1 MQEKKFNELLKKF
14 IDHSAEVGDLNGIS
28 KMLTVGFVV
37 DTDDPLQQGR
47 LRVFCPAYNDDPKK
61 LLHLPWCAY
70 VMPFGGSINQ
80 DSYTRGSE
88 EGKELSQGPIHYGFW
103 GIPDIGAHVLV
114 GCVNGDVRRRFWLGC
129 FPQHQE
135 THTIGNGRFKHRNG
149 NVDGPLTS
157 TQNPIEPL
165 SSNLRE
171 AFENQTDSPEW
182 KTRAADYQITA
193 LFDRPSPD
201 KPLYVDDNLET
212 IQQNE
217 IDSWVRDILGEHGYD
232 WTSYK
237 NLASFLAS
245 KVYSWTTPGFHS
257 ITADDRPFNCRIRI
271 RTTGGNQIILDD
283 TNERIYFSTAG
294 GKSWIE
300 MDAAGNIDLFA
311 ERRLSI
317 HAEKD
322 LNLSAGESIRMKAN
336 NFISMYAGDTRGQSP
351 LSEEIARGEIRI
363 QSSNDLHITSQ
374 GNMFLKV
381 DEELKAYLGDTLTIG
396 VESDINI
403 GALGNIGLSG
413 SDIVFSPSGKN
424 TTINDLTDFL
434 DDFVDIFNEHIHVNA
449 GANLN
454 LETPLEPAD
463 AITVDV
469 SAEEIKLAPWT
480 NRVPQHEPWPR
491 VLMQDSDDPV
501 NSENR
506 GYLNNVDWIEQYNN
520 EGEAGR
526 EPVGKIEGDET
537 INRGRFWRR

>member
-80 DSYTRGSE
+80 DSYTRGSK
-88 EGKELSQGPIHYGFW
+88 EGNELSQGPIHYGFW

-171 AFENQTDSPEW
+171 AFEGQTNSPEW

-201 KPLYVDDNLET
+201 KALYVDDNLET

-217 IDSWVRDILGEHGYD
+217 IDSWVRDILGEPGYD

-351 LSEEIARGEIRI
+351 LSEEIARGEIRMH
-363 QSSNDLHITSQ
+363 SSNDFHLKSE
-374 GNMFLKV
+374 GNFRMNVEGDYFLGV
-381 DEELKAYLGDTLTIG
+381 DGEGNLNLSGDL
-396 VESDINI
+396 NI
-403 GALGNIGLSG
+403 GAGDVGFAVSG
-413 SDIVFSPSGKN
+413 AN
-424 TTINDLTDFL
+424 TTISDMFSTYNS
-434 DDFVDIFNEHIHVNA
+434 HMH
-449 GANLN
+449 GANGMAPP
-454 LETPLEPAD
+454 TRPFSPQG
-463 AITVDV
+463 V
-469 SAEEIKLAPWT
+469 SAEDDETEIAAWT

-501 NSENR
+501 NAEND
-506 GYLNNVDWIEQYNN
+506 GYKNNVDWIEQYDN
-520 EGEAGR
+520 EGQAGR
-526 EPVGKIEGDET
+526 EPVGRVEGDET
-537 INRGRFWRR
+537 IDRGRFWRR